1 MISITAAVW
10 DARTTF
16 IVLLAWGGASA
27 AYKMAG
33 RVLRSV
39 AR

>member
-1 MISITAAVW
+1 MAALT
-10 DARTTF
+10 DAKTTF
-16 IVLLAWGGASA
+16 VVLLSWGGASA
-27 AYKMAG
+27 VYKMAG